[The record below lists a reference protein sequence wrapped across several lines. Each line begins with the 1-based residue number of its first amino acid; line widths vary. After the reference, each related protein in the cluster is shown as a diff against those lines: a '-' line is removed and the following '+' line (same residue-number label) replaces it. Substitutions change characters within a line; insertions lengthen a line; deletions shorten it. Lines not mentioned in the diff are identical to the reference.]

1 MARFRVGV
9 QLHPQA
15 TTVEEMRA
23 AWKAADALGV
33 DSIWTWDH
41 FFPLYGDP
49 DANHYEAY
57 TLLAAMAVETH
68 QASIG
73 ALVTCNSYRNPHLL
87 ADMARTVDH
96 ISGGRLILGLGAGWF
111 QRDYDEFGYEFG
123 TTASRLRDMEQNI
136 PVIRERLAKGN
147 PAPTRTVPFCIPG
160 AGKQISLGIVA
171 READIWHS
179 FGTPEE
185 WGEKNAA
192 LDEWCAKVG
201 RDPKEIERSMSFP
214 DAKSLDTADA
224 YVAQG
229 ATHFIIGMGGPVLA
243 RLGAVPYQMGH
254 ADVFSGLENGTLDA
268 AEFVCP
274 HDDEKLGFVKAA
286 RFNYFPCWWEGSGTI
301 HMVINADKWSEL
313 PKAYQSILARAC
325 EAASSWMMAKYDIV
339 NPPALRRLWAAG
351 AVTKPFPQ
359 PLLEACYK
367 ATGEHLNEIAA
378 KSIGFKKALDSM
390 NGFRG
395 DHLAWRQI
403 AEHAFDTFMIST
415 RSKA

>member
-1 MARFRVGV
+1 MKRRQF
-9 QLHPQA
+9 L
-15 TTVEEMRA
+15 RA
-23 AWKAADALGV
+23 GAAAV
-33 DSIWTWDH
+33 VAA
-41 FFPLYGDP
+41 P
-49 DANHYEAY
+49 A
-57 TLLAAMAVETH
+57 LAAP
-68 QASIG
+68 
-73 ALVTCNSYRNPHLL
+73 ALAQSAPE
-87 ADMARTVDH
+87 
-96 ISGGRLILGLGAGWF
+96 IKWRL
-111 QRDYDEFGYEFG
+111 
-123 TTASRLRDMEQNI
+123 TS
-136 PVIRERLAKGN
+136 
-147 PAPTRTVPFCIPG
+147 
-160 AGKQISLGIVA
+160 
-171 READIWHS
+171 S
-179 FGTPEE
+179 FG
-185 WGEKNAA
+185 
-192 LDEWCAKVG
+192 
-201 RDPKEIERSMSFP
+201 
-214 DAKSLDTADA
+214 KSLDVMQGTVQTLAR
-224 YVAQG
+224 YVAEATDNHFVIQPFNAGELAPSNQALDAVSSGSVECAFTPLGYYVAKDPVLAFGSGIPFGLNARQQHAWWMFGGGSEIVNG
-229 ATHFIIGMGGPVLA
+229 ALKRLNVIGIPAGSSGTQMGGWFRKEITSVEDFKGLRMRIIGMGGPVLA